1 MGVVIYS
8 LMKEDTSRKL
18 IFMNKNSALVH
29 INVTHSEV
37 GLTSKAAATG
47 YLSFTKLINRKG
59 NVISD

>member
-1 MGVVIYS
+1 
-8 LMKEDTSRKL
+8 
-18 IFMNKNSALVH
+18 MNKN

-59 NVISD
+59 KGISD